1 MSVLDTLRTSKRLPV
16 LQVLK
21 TSVATIAA
29 WLIAGALIPGQLPVF
44 AAIAALLVVQPSVN
58 QSLGKGIERSIGVL
72 LGVIVASALAFA
84 FGETSWVVLLAVL
97 AAMAIAWTLKM
108 TPGTGNQVAISAML
122 TLALGA
128 ATPNYALDRV
138 LETLIGA
145 AIGIIVN
152 AAIVP
157 PVAIAPARREAALLG
172 GELAASADRLAAA
185 LEHRQTRA
193 EIEALM
199 IEARLLRPM
208 REAAEAAIA
217 AGKESLTLN
226 PRRSAHRE
234 ELAQL
239 GALLEQLGPI
249 VTQLIGMTRAF
260 ADHYDESLHDEP
272 TVRAIAEQLHRVS
285 HDIRLAARVAEPEPE
300 PMTSMVPALTSAL
313 VVRPPTSSHWI
324 LIGSLLEDL
333 RRIREE
339 LGAEA

>member
-1 MSVLDTLRTSKRLPV
+1 MAVLDTLRASKRLPV
-16 LQVLK
+16 LQVAK

-58 QSLGKGIERSIGVL
+58 QSLGKGIERSIGVM
-72 LGVIVASALAFA
+72 LGVIVASALSLA
-84 FGETSWVVLLAVL
+84 FGSTSWIVLVAVL
-97 AAMAIAWTLKM
+97 VAMFIAWALKM
-108 TPGTGNQVAISAML
+108 TPATGNQVAISAML

-157 PVAIAPARREAALLG
+157 PVAIAPARSEVALLG
-172 GELAASADRLAAA
+172 GELAASADRLAGA
-185 LEHRQTRA
+185 LETTQTRA
-193 EIEALM
+193 DIEALM

-208 REAAEAAIA
+208 REAADAAIE
-217 AGKESLTLN
+217 AGTESLTLN

-239 GALLEQLGPI
+239 RALLEQLGPI

-260 ADHYDESLHDEP
+260 ADHYDASLHDEP
-272 TVRAIAEQLHRVS
+272 TVRAIAEQLHRVA

-339 LGAEA
+339 LGAES

>member
-1 MSVLDTLRTSKRLPV
+1 MSVLANLRTSRRLPV

-29 WLIAGALIPGQLPVF
+29 WLIAGALIPAQLPVF

-84 FGETSWVVLLAVL
+84 FGAYSWVVLVAVL
-97 AAMAIAWTLKM
+97 IAMLIAWALKM
-108 TPGTGNQVAISAML
+108 APATGNQVAISAML

-138 LETLIGA
+138 LETVIGA

-172 GELAASADRLAAA
+172 SELAASADRLAAA
-185 LEHRQTRA
+185 LETEQSRPQ
-193 EIEALM
+193 IEALM
-199 IEARLLRPM
+199 IEARLLRPV
-208 REAAEAAIA
+208 RDAAVDAIA
-217 AGKESLTLN
+217 AGTESLTLN

-239 GALLEQLGPI
+239 GSLIDQLNPI

-260 ADHYDESLHDEP
+260 ADRYDASLHDEP
-272 TVRAIAEQLHRVS
+272 TVKAIAEQLHRVA

>member
-1 MSVLDTLRTSKRLPV
+1 MAVLDNLRTSKRLPV

-29 WLIAGALIPGQLPVF
+29 WLIAGALIPAQLPVF

-72 LGVIVASALAFA
+72 LGVIVASSLAFA
-84 FGETSWVVLLAVL
+84 FGDSSWIVLVAVL
-97 AAMAIAWTLKM
+97 VAMAIAWVLKVS
-108 TPGTGNQVAISAML
+108 PATGNQVAISAML

-128 ATPNYALDRV
+128 STPNYALDRV

-172 GELAASADRLAAA
+172 GELAASADRLARA
-185 LEHRQTRA
+185 LETKQTRA
-193 EIEALM
+193 DIEALM

-208 REAAEAAIA
+208 REAADAAIA
-217 AGKESLTLN
+217 AGTESLTLN

-239 GALLEQLGPI
+239 RELLDQLGPI

-260 ADHYDESLHDEP
+260 ADHYDASLHDEP
-272 TVRAIAEQLHRVS
+272 TVKAIAEQLHRVA
-285 HDIRLAARVAEPEPE
+285 HDIRLAARVAQPEPE
-300 PMTSMVPALTSAL
+300 PMTSTVPALTSAL
-313 VVRPPTSSHWI
+313 VVHPPTSSHWI
-324 LIGSLLEDL
+324 LIGSLMEDL

-339 LGAEA
+339 LGAES